1 MNDSSYRAVDGLRQ
15 VCHDIRQPIAA
26 ILALAEAAMGE
37 AGLPQNVRGRLEQ
50 IADLAEWQSE
60 VVEDSL
66 RATEPDQPGAASS
79 DVVQVVN
86 EALAAERATWPG
98 DMVFR
103 WPAEPVFA
111 PLSPVILRRV
121 VGNLLAN
128 AARAAGPSGRVRVE
142 VGCRDGGTVVIIE
155 DSGPGFGR
163 IAWGSGLGL
172 FAAARQATLYRGM
185 LECGRGRDGG
195 GMVRLWIPSGP
206 AQAPVRTADATCSV

>member
-1 MNDSSYRAVDGLRQ
+1 MNDTFPAVDSVRQ
-15 VCHDIRQPIAA
+15 VCHDLRQPIAG
-26 ILALAEAAMGE
+26 ILALAGAAMGD
-37 AGLPQNVRGRLEQ
+37 AGLPQDVRARLEQ

-60 VVEDSL
+60 VVEDWL
-66 RATEPDQPGAASS
+66 RATEPDRPGAAAC

-98 DMVFR
+98 DMIFR

-111 PLSPVILRRV
+111 PLKSVILRRV

-128 AARAAGPSGRVRVE
+128 ATRAAGPSGRVRVE
-142 VGCRDGGTVVIIE
+142 LGCRDGGTVVVVE

-163 IAWGSGLGL
+163 VAWGSGLGL

-195 GMVRLWIPSGP
+195 GMVSLWIPSGP
-206 AQAPVRTADATCSV
+206 AQAPVSTANATCSV